1 MYEEDCCAGRCI
13 FYVNHGFW
21 RAEIWTDWLST
32 W

>member
-21 RAEIWTDWLST
+21 RAEIWTD
-32 W
+32 